1 MTTHNDDLTT
11 HSDDLDDLDDLDE
24 HIKQPSKAKPKA
36 KNKSK
41 MKAKKARNDLEKPS
55 TKAGPARSPKSI
67 NVNVHLFDLLV
78 QRDSP
83 FFSRTTLQNSCT
95 IDKWIRRRYCLQMK

>member
-1 MTTHNDDLTT
+1 MTT

-41 MKAKKARNDLEKPS
+41 MKAKKARNDLERLS
-55 TKAGPARSPKSI
+55 TKAEPTRSSKSI

-78 QRDSP
+78 QKDNPSFPPYDTSKLLYYR
-83 FFSRTTLQNSCT
+83 
-95 IDKWIRRRYCLQMK
+95 